1 MTAKAKPVKSNAP
14 KDPDAPRKPLSAFF
28 LFCGK
33 ERAVVQKELS
43 SLNGAAVT
51 RELGKRWALLDD
63 KAKEV
68 FEKASVED
76 KKRYEDGM
84 KSYKPSEEFLKMK
97 AAYEAKVKTP
107 IAAVVTNPVD
117 QIMTKQNPVEEY
129 FCHLLL
135 NWREVTFRILYL
147 VSKDLE
153 LIKCPTAKNVMVL
166 TNRVACIDSDQRWKK
181 RKSWQACLR
190 NLFSQA
196 VLIILG

>member
-1 MTAKAKPVKSNAP
+1 MSAKAKPVKSKAP

-135 NWREVTFRILYL
+135 NWREV
-147 VSKDLE
+147 SKDLE
-153 LIKCPTAKNVMVL
+153 LIKCPTEKNVMVL
-166 TNRVACIDSDQRWKK
+166 TN
-181 RKSWQACLR
+181 
-190 NLFSQA
+190 
-196 VLIILG
+196 

>member
-1 MTAKAKPVKSNAP
+1 MSAKAKPVKSKAP

-84 KSYKPSEEFLKMK
+84 KSYKPSEEFLKTK

-117 QIMTKQNPVEEY
+117 QMTKQNPVEEY

-135 NWREVTFRILYL
+135 NWREV
-147 VSKDLE
+147 SKDLE
-153 LIKCPTAKNVMVL
+153 LIKCPTEKNVMVL